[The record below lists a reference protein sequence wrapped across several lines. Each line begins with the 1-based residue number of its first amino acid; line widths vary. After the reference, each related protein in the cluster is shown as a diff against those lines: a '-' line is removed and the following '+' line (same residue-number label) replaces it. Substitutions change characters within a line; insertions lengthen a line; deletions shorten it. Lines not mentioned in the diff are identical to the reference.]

1 MTFSFDRVAG
11 PVRPRAMRRSPFRHI
26 CVHRQLGTL
35 ESVRYETTDMPL
47 PPLRHPAWLMVAT
60 IACLGAA
67 LTSWMGGSTML
78 PIAFVLLAAVF
89 AMLLAVRLKRTRRR

>member
-1 MTFSFDRVAG
+1 
-11 PVRPRAMRRSPFRHI
+11 
-26 CVHRQLGTL
+26 
-35 ESVRYETTDMPL
+35 MPL

-78 PIAFVLLAAVF
+78 PVAFVLLAAVF
-89 AMLLAVRLKRTRRR
+89 AMILAMRMKRSRHR